1 MKLISFDV
9 GIKNM
14 AYCIFDIVPGASITI
29 SSWDVLN
36 LMDEIITENNI
47 CNQCLQSKTKKK
59 GTVEN
64 MVLCGKRAKY
74 RKGSDKFFCDKHA
87 KMSNFMLPT
96 KECSPASLKKMKIGD
111 LVLLC
116 HRHLLMT
123 NDNNISIANMNKK
136 DVLETAIQFF
146 EKKSLVPIKNV
157 KNKTADE
164 TDLITIGRNM
174 KTLLDKIPDLDNITH
189 IIIENQI
196 SPIANRMKTI
206 QGMLA
211 EYFIIKGSPTLI
223 IEFVSSMNKLK
234 GFNVSDEGENTA
246 HKPSASDKD
255 KYKQHKK
262 DSIVIC
268 SRFLNNN
275 ENLTKWKDVMTTT
288 KKDDLA
294 DSMLQGIWYL
304 KNKHKIE
311 YNGQYLISNIDEINN
326 KIIK

>member
-14 AYCIFDIVPGASITI
+14 AYCIFDIVPGSSITI

-36 LMDEIITENNI
+36 LMDEVITENNI

-64 MVLCGKRAKY
+64 IILCGKRAKY
-74 RKGSDKFFCDKHA
+74 KKGEDKYFCDKHA
-87 KMSNFMLPT
+87 KMSSFMLPT
-96 KECSPASLKKMKIGD
+96 KECSTSSLKKMKIGD

-123 NDNNISIANMNKK
+123 NDHNIPIVNMNKK

-174 KTLLDKIPDLDNITH
+174 KTLLDKIPDLENITH

-234 GFNVSDEGENTA
+234 GFNVSGEGENPVHHIVNEGKTGA
-246 HKPSASDKD
+246 TDKD

-262 DSIVIC
+262 DSIIIC

-311 YNGQYLISNIDEINN
+311 YNGQYLISNVN
-326 KIIK
+326 